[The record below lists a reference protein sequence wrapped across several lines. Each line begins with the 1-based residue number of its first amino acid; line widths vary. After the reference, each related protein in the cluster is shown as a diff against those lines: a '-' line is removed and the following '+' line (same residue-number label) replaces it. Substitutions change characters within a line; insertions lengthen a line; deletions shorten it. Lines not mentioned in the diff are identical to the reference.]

1 MFVTPTRRTV
11 RPTTPCLTHTA
22 RDVTRYVVRRT
33 RSRAHDAT
41 PTPRTPTAAN
51 RTSTSTPAPI
61 ARETDDGADADSGK
75 SGRESWSSL
84 PDDALSFTHKPPP
97 VAHWS
102 SADDSVVDL
111 SLLAT
116 SVAVSVDSMASSAIA
131 FADQSKFL
139 KNLVQHIIGCG
150 LRFTLLAFV
159 NRSGN

>member
-1 MFVTPTRRTV
+1 MTQLDPKNPDSGESNVHEY
-11 RPTTPCLTHTA
+11 PC
-22 RDVTRYVVRRT
+22 
-33 RSRAHDAT
+33 S
-41 PTPRTPTAAN
+41 N
-51 RTSTSTPAPI
+51 RK
-61 ARETDDGADADSGK
+61 ETDDGADADSGK

-131 FADQSKFL
+131 
-139 KNLVQHIIGCG
+139 
-150 LRFTLLAFV
+150 LRI
-159 NRSGN
+159 NRSS